1 MVSQIFHDTHTGHT
15 YPPHDP
21 TLLPAHPTGDKNDFV
36 PWQSNVTQCTFS
48 SPQRG
53 LAPVLSGTRLYWRDA
68 ALTFRSVAFSLG
80 FSSPSLNIPM
90 QFPIWSRD
98 ANIRREHQHLPPA
111 FPADIIPS
119 SEAALLKGELSGKKR
134 RLRTYVCKN
143 CGSVRDGFNY
153 RGLRDIFFLS
163 LLI

>member
-1 MVSQIFHDTHTGHT
+1 MSQIFHDDVYTRHT
-15 YPPHDP
+15 YPHDP

-36 PWQSNVTQCTFS
+36 PWRSNVTQCTFS

-53 LAPVLSGTRLYWRDA
+53 LAPVLSGTRLCWRDA

-80 FSSPSLNIPM
+80 LSSPSLNIPM

-98 ANIRREHQHLPPA
+98 TNIRREQHQPPV

-119 SEAALLKGELSGKKR
+119 SEAALLKGGLSGKKK

-143 CGSVRDGFNY
+143 RDRVCNGFNY
-153 RGLRDIFFLS
+153 HGLRDIFSCVWF
-163 LLI
+163 